1 MERHKEYRRL
11 IKNMELKDLKN
22 FTKIIRDE
30 VDSLP
35 NNFIMDEP
43 RKEGQWVGSEH
54 LKKVVDLYSSGRCGW
69 LKGGQNHVPD
79 DWISWPLIWDVKPVV
94 GNCANCPKTYKMLS
108 DIGRIQVAGFS
119 LMKGG
124 VRLKSHTDDVG
135 PKYKFTYHLGI
146 KVPEGKCL
154 LHHSTSGDFVEKDGR
169 HIILDARQPH
179 WAENLSNEDRIILYM
194 EII

>member
-1 MERHKEYRRL
+1 
-11 IKNMELKDLKN
+11 MELKDLKN

-54 LKKVVDLYSSGRCGW
+54 LKIIANLYSDGQYGW
-69 LKGGQNHVPD
+69 LKGWQNPD
-79 DWISWPLIWDVKPVV
+79 GWISWPLIWDGKPVV
-94 GNCANCPKTYKMLS
+94 GNCMRCPETYKILS
-108 DIGRIQVAGFS
+108 DIGNIQVAAFS

-124 VRLKSHTDDVG
+124 VKLESHTDKVV
-135 PKYKFTYHLGI
+135 PNYKFTYHLGI